1 MMFQSILGIQQIL
14 APILVLSFAGVLPA
28 QVPVQTESVKPG
40 KIAIE
45 LRYSE
50 KAFAGPFT
58 GRVHLIWM
66 PNDNPS
72 PPRMPN
78 WGNPFPH
85 HFVDVRDWKAG
96 VPLVIGEDAK
106 GYPAELGKI
115 TKRKGSLLAVMDRNL
130 GGISFGASP
139 GNVWGATP
147 SGEWDPAKGLAANI
161 TLDRIV
167 PEDSFL
173 EADRVKLVRIKS
185 PLLSSFSKQEVFQQ
199 AAIVLPEGYDP
210 KRPELYPFLVDIS
223 GFGGDHR
230 SHGRYSRPGGTRFD
244 GVDFVVIVPDPN
256 CRFGHHVFAD
266 SDNNGPVGTAFVTE
280 FLPEIEKRYH
290 CGGKRD
296 YRLLTGHSSG
306 GWSSLWLMVAYPAY
320 FGGTWSTAPD
330 PVDFHDFQKIDLY
343 QPKSNIFTDEGG
355 KLRPL
360 SRGGRAMIYK
370 NFHDMEQPMKRGGQ
384 LQSFQAVF
392 GPIGDD
398 GFPKPLW
405 DNTGKTDPSVF
416 EHWKPYDI
424 VAKIE
429 REWPKNASLLKG
441 RIRVYM
447 GTQDTFLLEGAVV
460 RLKALMDKLDPTATV
475 ELVEGKDHGSLMT
488 QELVTKIRKGM
499 ATASGSPRTES
510 AKDPANDGAR
520 QPVKTK

>member
-1 MMFQSILGIQQIL
+1 MLQGILAIQQVL
-14 APILVLSFAGVLPA
+14 ALGLVGVLPVA
-28 QVPVQTESVKPG
+28 TQAAPDGSQPP

-66 PNDNPS
+66 PNENPS

-85 HFVDVRDWKAG
+85 HYVEVRDWKPG
-96 VPLVIGEDAK
+96 KPLVVGGDAK
-106 GYPAELGKI
+106 GYPAELSKT
-115 TKRKGSLLAVMDRNL
+115 TKRKGSLVAVMDRDL

-139 GNVWGATP
+139 GNVWGATA
-147 SGEWDPAKGLAANI
+147 SREWDPSMGLTASI
-161 TLDRIV
+161 TMDKVV
-167 PEDSFL
+167 PEDSFR
-173 EADRVKLVRIKS
+173 EAERVKLVRLKS
-185 PLLSSFSKQEVFQQ
+185 PLLSAFAKKDVYQQ
-199 AAIVLPEGYDP
+199 AAIVLPESFDP
-210 KRPELYPFLVDIS
+210 KRAEPYPFLVDIS

-230 SHGRYSRPGGTRFD
+230 SHGRYSRPGGSRFD

-280 FLPEIEKRYH
+280 FLPEIEKRFH

-343 QPKSNIFTDEGG
+343 QPQSNIFTDETG

-360 SRGGRAMIYK
+360 SRGSWTMIYK

-392 GPIGDD
+392 GPVGAD

-405 DNTGKTDPSVF
+405 DNAGKTDPEVF
-416 EHWKPYDI
+416 QHWKPYDI

-429 REWPKNASLLKG
+429 REWPQNGPLLKG

-460 RLKALMDKLDPTATV
+460 RLKALMDKLDTTATV
-475 ELVEGKDHGSLMT
+475 ELVEGKDHGSLMS
-488 QELVTKIRKGM
+488 QDLVSKIRKGM
-499 ATASGSPRTES
+499 AAASGAPRTETK
-510 AKDPANDGAR
+510 KDPAKDGAR
-520 QPVKTK
+520 EPSKSK

>member
-1 MMFQSILGIQQIL
+1 MLQGILAFQQIV
-14 APILVLSFAGVLPA
+14 APIMAMGLAGILPA
-28 QVPVQTESVKPG
+28 QSQAGTGGGQPG
-40 KIAIE
+40 KIAVE

-66 PNDNPS
+66 PNENPS

-85 HFVDVRDWKAG
+85 HFVDVQDWKAG
-96 VPLVIGEDAK
+96 VPLVMDGNAK
-106 GYPAELGKI
+106 GYPAELGKT
-115 TKRKGSLLAVMDRNL
+115 TKRKGTLLAVMDRNL

-147 SGEWDPAKGLAANI
+147 MGEWDPAMGFNASI
-161 TLDRIV
+161 TLDKV
-167 PEDSFL
+167 VAGDSFR
-173 EADRVKLVRIKS
+173 ESERVKLVRMKS
-185 PLLSSFSKQEVFQQ
+185 PMLTNFAKQDVHQQ

-210 KRPELYPFLVDIS
+210 KRAEPYPFLVDIS

-230 SHGRYSRPGGTRFD
+230 SHGRYSRPGGCRFD
-244 GVDFVVIVPDPN
+244 GVDFIVIVPDPN

-280 FLPEIEKRYH
+280 FLPAIENRFH

-306 GWSSLWLMVAYPAY
+306 GWSSLWLMVAYPSY

-343 QPKSNIFTDEGG
+343 QPQSNIFTDEAG

-392 GPIGDD
+392 GPAGED

-405 DNTGKTDPSVF
+405 DNSGKTDPAVF

-441 RIRVYM
+441 RIHVYM

-475 ELVEGKDHGSLMT
+475 ELVEGKDHGSLMS
-488 QELVTKIRKGM
+488 QELVTGIRKGM
-499 ATASGSPRTES
+499 AAASGAPRTDPAKGP
-510 AKDPANDGAR
+510 AKDGNR
-520 QPVKTK
+520 ESSKTK